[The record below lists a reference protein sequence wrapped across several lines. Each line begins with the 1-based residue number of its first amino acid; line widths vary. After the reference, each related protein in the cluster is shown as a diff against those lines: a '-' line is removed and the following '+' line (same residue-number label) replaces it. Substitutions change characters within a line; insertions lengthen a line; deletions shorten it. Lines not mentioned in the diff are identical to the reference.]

1 MPPKGGTRHD
11 TPLCIDL
18 RKRKSA
24 LTRDSIINVSR
35 RLTLDR
41 AFLTERAGRLSDKAL
56 AQGED
61 GMRPVL
67 RL

>member
-35 RLTLDR
+35 RLTL
-41 AFLTERAGRLSDKAL
+41 RAGRISDKAL